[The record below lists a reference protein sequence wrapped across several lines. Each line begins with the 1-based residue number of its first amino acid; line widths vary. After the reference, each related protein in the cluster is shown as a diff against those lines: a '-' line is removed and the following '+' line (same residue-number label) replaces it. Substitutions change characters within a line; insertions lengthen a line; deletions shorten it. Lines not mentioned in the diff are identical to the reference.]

1 MSLSPP
7 ASVSPQGVSWG
18 KPEEA
23 GPGWEQ
29 DRPLRRAKTSRARRS
44 GAQGSSPGA
53 GVVAPA
59 AGGLAA
65 AASAPAAARR
75 RGRSRAGVSPSSGC
89 SGGAGGGARAEPEP
103 SRCPSPARYRGRCWA
118 GRPCHCSRRLRVRAG
133 GASSAGKGE
142 APAPLQSFGE
152 VLSPHIQACAS
163 GSCPSV
169 SSAPPSTLCSRV
181 TRAAPRVLTPGA
193 RGLAAGLLGTCNG

>member
-1 MSLSPP
+1 MFSRVSYLEVRELGRQRLEKGHSGFQLWPRVWVTLGCPFPHP

-29 DRPLRRAKTSRARRS
+29 DRPLRRAKTSRARMG

-75 RGRSRAGVSPSSGC
+75 RGRSRAGVSPLRLQRRRGRRSPSR
-89 SGGAGGGARAEPEP
+89 ARAEPLPEP
-103 SRCPSPARYRGRCWA
+103 GPLPWPPLGGAPLPLLPPAPRARGR
-118 GRPCHCSRRLRVRAG
+118 RL
-133 GASSAGKGE
+133 
-142 APAPLQSFGE
+142 
-152 VLSPHIQACAS
+152 
-163 GSCPSV
+163 
-169 SSAPPSTLCSRV
+169 LCR
-181 TRAAPRVLTPGA
+181 
-193 RGLAAGLLGTCNG
+193 